1 MDSVGGDFVLYI
13 RDVKMAYDKAIPDD
27 IDKDDF
33 QDENIWGI
41 LSKARE
47 EEKERELL
55 RLAERKTLLKQ
66 EESKL
71 LIETNKRP

>member
-1 MDSVGGDFVLYI
+1 MTKTISRTRIFG
-13 RDVKMAYDKAIPDD
+13 AS
-27 IDKDDF
+27 
-33 QDENIWGI
+33 
-41 LSKARE
+41 SKARE

-71 LIETNKRP
+71 LIETNEKTVIVADD